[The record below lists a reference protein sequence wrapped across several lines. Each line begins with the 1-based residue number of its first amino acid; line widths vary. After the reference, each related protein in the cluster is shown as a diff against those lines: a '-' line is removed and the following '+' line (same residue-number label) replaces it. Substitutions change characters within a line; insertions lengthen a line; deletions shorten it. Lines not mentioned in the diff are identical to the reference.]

1 MTKFGVE
8 IQGMQKMSKLVI
20 GSEKS
25 LDELDDWTS
34 SSTVSV
40 TARKKRTRASA
51 PINIEL
57 FAKCAKET
65 IDPFWQKILIQAQ
78 GGKFPSKFGYKA
90 GFLQYKQGQKIEQ
103 IPLSLVP
110 KIAVKEF
117 ITFIQDKS
125 SIYSD
130 MDKKKT
136 AELKSKM
143 NTVIVTSWS
152 KMKKKEQ
159 KQSISEYIERHR
171 RLYKLTPREIQ
182 QFKYTLNYGFALKYF
197 HKDNI
202 IVNDYII
209 TNIKGLV
216 FSSKTRTFY
225 VDKTVAIPQKRTA
238 SKRVTQKEIKAFDER
253 WFTFHAKI
261 ISDALSIHGLC
272 PKKKKI
278 KIVRHGSGLRLAN
291 GSSEGESVR
300 SRVSDC
306 ESDSENGS
314 ACT

>member
-90 GFLQYKQGQKIEQ
+90 GFLQYKQGQ
-103 IPLSLVP
+103 
-110 KIAVKEF
+110 
-117 ITFIQDKS
+117 
-125 SIYSD
+125 
-130 MDKKKT
+130 
-136 AELKSKM
+136 
-143 NTVIVTSWS
+143 
-152 KMKKKEQ
+152 KKEQ

>member
-1 MTKFGVE
+1 
-8 IQGMQKMSKLVI
+8 MSKLVI
-20 GSEKS
+20 GLEKS
-25 LDELDDWTS
+25 PDELDDWTS

-40 TARKKRTRASA
+40 TTRKKRTRASA

-65 IDPFWQKILIQAQ
+65 NDPFWQKILIQAQ

-90 GFLQYKQGQKIEQ
+90 GFLQYKQGQKVEQ

-117 ITFIQDKS
+117 ITFVHDKA

-136 AELKSKM
+136 AESKSKM
-143 NTVIVTSWS
+143 NTETVTSWT

-159 KQSISEYIERHR
+159 KQSISEYVERHR
-171 RLYKLTPREIQ
+171 KLYKLTPCEIQ
-182 QFKYTLNYGFALKYF
+182 QMKYVLNYGFAVKYF

-202 IVNDYII
+202 IINDYII
-209 TNIKGLV
+209 TSIRGLN
-216 FSSKTRTFY
+216 FDNKTRKFTI
-225 VDKTVAIPQKRTA
+225 DKTVAIPPKRSAT
-238 SKRVTQKEIKAFDER
+238 KRVVQKEIKAFDER
-253 WFTFHAKI
+253 WFSFHAKI
-261 ISDALSIHGLC
+261 LSDALSIHGIG

-278 KIVRHGSGLRLAN
+278 KIVRNGSSLRLAN
-291 GSSEGESVR
+291 GSSESDSAR
-300 SRVSDC
+300 SRMSD
-306 ESDSENGS
+306 ESDSEK
-314 ACT
+314 